1 MFRDQQFSSDMTSAA
16 VKRIEDVQVVRAL
29 QFPEDRGPMRHPI
42 RPESYIAMDNFYTA
56 TVYRK
61 GAEVIRMYH
70 TLLGAEGFRKGMDL
84 YFERHDGQ
92 AVTCDDFRAAMADA
106 NGYDLSQFERW
117 YTQCGTP
124 TVSCSKSYSAADKSI
139 SITLEQTCP
148 DAPGGEPA
156 QPFLM
161 PVRVGFL
168 AKQVQPKCAC
178 LCLRWQAAKKDVRCL
193 PAMCIFQAEGGVIIA
208 SP

>member
-1 MFRDQQFSSDMTSAA
+1 
-16 VKRIEDVQVVRAL
+16 
-29 QFPEDRGPMRHPI
+29 MRHAI

-70 TLLGAEGFRKGMDL
+70 TLLGADGFRKGMDL

-106 NGYDLSQFERW
+106 NKFDLTQFERW

-124 TVSCSKSYSAADKSI
+124 SVTCTKSYSAADKALSL
-139 SITLEQTCP
+139 TLEQTC
-148 DAPGGEPA
+148 APSLHPSLVPSQAWATIPA
-156 QPFLM
+156 SP
-161 PVRVGFL
+161 P
-168 AKQVQPKCAC
+168 
-178 LCLRWQAAKKDVRCL
+178 AAKRSCTWTL
-193 PAMCIFQAEGGVIIA
+193 SGSWHMCPLKA
-208 SP
+208 S